1 MAKFQHVVRKVLEG
15 GGEASVGGANVSHY
29 NSIIIRFSIYIYA
42 KCLCCLVAFTV
53 LESSLSLCKSD
64 YLRLVL
70 FWFVFVIQKIRESI
84 KNVELYETEY
94 SFLKINLAEHALRAH
109 AEQIT

>member
-15 GGEASVGGANVSHY
+15 GGVASVGGANVSHY
-29 NSIIIRFSIYIYA
+29 NSIIIRFSIYI
-42 KCLCCLVAFTV
+42 CEVFV
-53 LESSLSLCKSD
+53 LFSRIYSSRVVSLSLCKSD

-70 FWFVFVIQKIRESI
+70 FWFLFAIQKIRESI

-109 AEQIT
+109 AEQIR